1 MPRKQVGAY
10 GFLVFQ
16 ADLVSR
22 LDRKLKVLR
31 DEQVALAEEAA
42 VNEAL
47 GVSVADRVKTVAKPQ
62 EANKFRTH
70 VQEVG
75 HITSLLLSLSGR
87 LARAE
92 NALLDLV
99 ADHPEK
105 VKRTASCVAGESN
118 SRSTTGNQTNVLYKY
133 SKIPLCL
140 DKTL

>member
-1 MPRKQVGAY
+1 MATPPPPPVGSSHT
-10 GFLVFQ
+10 GLLTVFRFCHLQ

-31 DEQVALAEEAA
+31 DEQIELAEETA

-47 GVSVADRVKTVAKPQ
+47 GVLVADRVKAVAKPQ

-92 NALLDLV
+92 NALLGPV

-105 VKRTASCVAGESN
+105 VYLRESAAARCIW
-118 SRSTTGNQTNVLYKY
+118 S
-133 SKIPLCL
+133 
-140 DKTL
+140 

>member
-1 MPRKQVGAY
+1 MIITQQYTYFYKKVHPLPANKKNC
-10 GFLVFQ
+10 FFFQ

-31 DEQVALAEEAA
+31 DEQIALAEETTL
-42 VNEAL
+42 NEAL
-47 GVSVADRVKTVAKPQ
+47 GVSVADRVKSVAKPQ
-62 EANKFRTH
+62 EANKFKTH

-92 NALLDLV
+92 NALLDLD

-105 VKRTASCVAGESN
+105 VKYNNNNR
-118 SRSTTGNQTNVLYKY
+118 
-133 SKIPLCL
+133 
-140 DKTL
+140 

>member
-1 MPRKQVGAY
+1 M
-10 GFLVFQ
+10 FLRYLQ

-31 DEQVALAEEAA
+31 DEQIALIDETA
-42 VNEAL
+42 VNETL
-47 GVSVADRVKTVAKPQ
+47 GETVANRVKAVAKVQ
-62 EANKFRTH
+62 EANKFKTH

-92 NALLDLV
+92 NALLNLN

-105 VKRTASCVAGESN
+105 V
-118 SRSTTGNQTNVLYKY
+118 YKIWHLNNTY
-133 SKIPLCL
+133 QL
-140 DKTL
+140 

>member
-1 MPRKQVGAY
+1 MKCKFKKKNFLLTKQLKDV
-10 GFLVFQ
+10 LNVSVFVNQ

-31 DEQVALAEEAA
+31 EEQIALTEETA
-42 VNEAL
+42 VNETL
-47 GVSVADRVKTVAKPQ
+47 GVSVADRVKVVAKPQ
-62 EANKFRTH
+62 EANKFKTH

-99 ADHPEK
+99 IDHPEK
-105 VKRTASCVAGESN
+105 VQPFEPLQSLGGKRCRFGP
-118 SRSTTGNQTNVLYKY
+118 K
-133 SKIPLCL
+133 
-140 DKTL
+140 

>member
-1 MPRKQVGAY
+1 M
-10 GFLVFQ
+10 
-16 ADLVSR
+16 SR

-105 VKRTASCVAGESN
+105 VKRIASYVAG
-118 SRSTTGNQTNVLYKY
+118 GGGVAL
-133 SKIPLCL
+133 
-140 DKTL
+140 

>member
-1 MPRKQVGAY
+1 M
-10 GFLVFQ
+10 
-16 ADLVSR
+16 SR

-47 GVSVADRVKTVAKPQ
+47 GVSVADRVKAVAKPQ

-70 VQEVG
+70 VKEVG

-105 VKRTASCVAGESN
+105 VKRTASCVAGEYPSEYYWK
-118 SRSTTGNQTNVLYKY
+118 SKKRFVQVLENP
-133 SKIPLCL
+133 IV
-140 DKTL
+140 